1 MCIPVSIIFS
11 SLIHFQLSKIN
22 FILDFK
28 VMMQSINVNKN
39 HLQLFI
45 SFQALLEF
53 FIVYL
58 LVFNHSNS
66 LATETNAI
74 TSYIK
79 TPKVYGN
86 GQYGTAK
93 WNTKKEI
100 SKKLNI
106 NTLDLKKMNNV
117 NEISFKK
124 GGLVIDLEKNRNKE
138 KLLYVSDDF
147 HSLIVGSTGAGKT
160 RRLLLPSLCNYLFA
174 QESVICTDP
183 KGEILQYTM
192 PLLEKLG
199 YKIITIDFKN
209 PLKSN
214 RYNFLQPVIDA
225 YKNRRYEKSRRVL
238 LGYNTSIS
246 WK

>member
-117 NEISFKK
+117 NDISFKK
-124 GGLVIDLEKNRNKE
+124 V
-138 KLLYVSDDF
+138 
-147 HSLIVGSTGAGKT
+147 
-160 RRLLLPSLCNYLFA
+160 
-174 QESVICTDP
+174 
-183 KGEILQYTM
+183 
-192 PLLEKLG
+192 
-199 YKIITIDFKN
+199 
-209 PLKSN
+209 
-214 RYNFLQPVIDA
+214 
-225 YKNRRYEKSRRVL
+225 VL
-238 LGYNTSIS
+238 LIYI
-246 WK
+246 